1 MARGNAG
8 HFCSSRPLPPE
19 PVSRPSP
26 SRLRSAALVSNSPI
40 RWWLLLVFGVV
51 LASFG
56 GFLWMRPPLL
66 PVADLDHPEKLDPMV
81 RQHVEE
87 VLSLV
92 RKNPRDSIARATL
105 GMAMA
110 ANGLW
115 KEARPVFLDVARQD
129 LKEPLAPMYA
139 AVALEEQSDT
149 AGALREF
156 RELVRRFPEFPQG
169 WYRVA
174 ESSLRSGDLDAAEMA
189 FQKLVQLAPKE
200 WRGPA
205 GLAEI
210 RIRRGRHAEAVPLLE
225 QAVSLDRT
233 SKPALYLLG
242 QAYRAVGR
250 TNEARLAIAAGSG
263 ESRQPMPD
271 PWGEAAPNHI
281 RALPDLL
288 QQADALSTAG
298 RPDFAVQL
306 LQKALPFHPTHPG
319 LLLQLAVAMNRSG
332 RAAQA
337 LPILDRLVLQDP
349 KAVAPRITRAF
360 TRDLLGQ
367 PAAGIEDARE
377 AIRLAPRMS
386 QAHLALADALL
397 AQEKDRE
404 AVGALEE
411 AIRCDPGN
419 AEIHV
424 ELAEIT
430 WRNLNDKAG
439 GLDHLRQAVELDPAL
454 VRARVAMAWLQLEL
468 KDREGARGTV
478 AVVRKLAPQSRELE
492 DLLKALAQP

>member
-1 MARGNAG
+1 M
-8 HFCSSRPLPPE
+8 
-19 PVSRPSP
+19 PV
-26 SRLRSAALVSNSPI
+26 
-40 RWWLLLVFGVV
+40 RWWLLVLLGVAV
-51 LASFG
+51 VAFG
-56 GFLWMRPPLL
+56 GFLWMRPPAL
-66 PVADLDHPEKLDPMV
+66 PVADLVQPERLDPMV

-87 VLSLV
+87 VMTLV
-92 RKNPRDSIARATL
+92 RRNPRDPMARATL
-105 GMAMA
+105 GIALA

-115 KEARPVFLDVARQD
+115 KEARQVFLDVARQD
-129 LKEPLAPMYA
+129 SREPLAPMYA
-139 AVALEEQSDT
+139 AVALEEQSD
-149 AGALREF
+149 APGALREF

-169 WYRVA
+169 WYRVG
-174 ESSLRSGDLDAAEMA
+174 ELSLRSGELDAAEAA
-189 FQKLVQLAPKE
+189 FQRVVQLTPKE

-210 RIRRGRHAEAVPLLE
+210 RLRQGRAADAVPLLE
-225 QAVSLDRT
+225 RAVGLDR
-233 SKPALYLLG
+233 SAKPALYLLG
-242 QAYRAVGR
+242 QAYRATGR
-250 TNEARLAIAAGSG
+250 TNEARLAIAAGTG

-271 PWGEAAPNHI
+271 PWGEAAPNHL

-288 QQADALSTAG
+288 QQADALSNAG

-306 LQKALPFHPTHPG
+306 LQKAVPFHPSHPG
-319 LLLQLAVAMNRSG
+319 LLPQLAVALNRSG

-337 LPILDRLVLQDP
+337 LPILDRLIQQDP
-349 KAVAPRITRAF
+349 KAAAPRITRAF

-367 PAAGIEDARE
+367 PAAAIEDARE

-404 AVGALEE
+404 AVAALEE

-430 WRNLNDKAG
+430 WRNLGDKTRA
-439 GLDHLRQAVELDPAL
+439 LEELRRAIELNPAL
-454 VRARVAMAWLQLEL
+454 IRGQVAMAWLQLEL
-468 KDREGARGTV
+468 KDRDGARATT

-492 DLLKALAQP
+492 DLLKAQSQP